1 VASVDSKLSI
11 AQSAAYVG
19 ENFAGP
25 ASEEVDRDAR
35 FPHEALGAMRETGL
49 LACLVP
55 AEFGGPGATMSDVAE
70 SVRILSGYCASTAMI
85 YAMHQIQV
93 ACMMHHGNSSY
104 FKDYLRDLVDTQ
116 PLLASATTEAGI
128 GGDTRT
134 SGCFVETSGD
144 KFRLEKNAPVISYGQ
159 SADAVLVTARRTE
172 DSAPNDQVLVL
183 CDSRGLTLEPVGEWD
198 TLGFR
203 GTCSLGFHLVAEGD
217 TEMILTDG
225 FDVILR
231 RTMLP
236 VAHILWG
243 HVWLGI
249 ATEAVGR
256 ARAFVRSEARKKP
269 GVTPPAAVR
278 LAEIVA
284 TLGQFRGLVRSAARH
299 YDEVLG
305 EPDALDSMAFAIEMN
320 SVKIS
325 ASTLVA
331 EIVART
337 MTICGMAGYRQDSPY
352 SLGRLLR
359 DSHGA
364 AVMVNNDRITGNNA
378 QMLLV
383 HKEL

>member
-11 AQSAAYVG
+11 AESAAYVG
-19 ENFAGP
+19 ENVAGP
-25 ASEEVDRDAR
+25 ASDEVDRDAR
-35 FPHEALGAMRETGL
+35 FPNEALSAIREARL
-49 LACLVP
+49 LSCLVP
-55 AEFGGPGATMSDVAE
+55 PELGGPGASMSEVAE
-70 SVRILSGYCASTAMI
+70 STRILSGFCASTAMI

-93 ACMMHHGNSSY
+93 ACMMYHGNSE
-104 FKDYLRDLVDTQ
+104 FFRDYLRDLVVTQ

-134 SGCFVETSGD
+134 SGCFVERTGD

-172 DSAPNDQVLVL
+172 DSAPNDQVLVV
-183 CDSRGLTLEPVGEWD
+183 CGPPGLTLEPVGEWD

-225 FDVILR
+225 FDMILR

-243 HVWLGI
+243 SVWLGI

-256 ARAFVRSEARKKP
+256 ARAYVRSEARKKP

-278 LAEIVA
+278 LAELVA
-284 TLGQFRGLVRSAARH
+284 TLGEMRSLVRSAARR
-299 YDEVLG
+299 YDEVVDD
-305 EPDALDSMAFAIEMN
+305 PDALDSMAFAIEMN
-320 SVKIS
+320 SLKIS

-331 EIVART
+331 EIVARS

-352 SLGRLLR
+352 TLGRLLR

-364 AVMVNNDRITGNNA
+364 AVMVNNDRIVGNNA